1 VKVLHLVSV
10 ANAQSVPLELALA
23 MRKRVPDTIVAAFG
37 ADGDHPSDH
46 DADSVVCLDACGPF
60 DLAAIARLRGLLAR
74 ERPDILHLHH
84 AVSAFWGGLVARTIR
99 PAPLLVKTEH
109 NDHRAQ
115 RPYQAVINAMLYPRL
130 RAIVCNSDTTLA
142 SFSAVERLL
151 AGDRALRIYNGL
163 DLGRVRDR
171 ASRVRTGDGTVRIG
185 HVGRLVEQKNQARM
199 IEGLAR
205 ARAVTGLDLRLEIVG
220 GGPLLPDLQATA
232 RRAGVAD
239 FVEFAGAVTRGG
251 VYERLARWDAFVMPS
266 KFEGFCNALV
276 EAMAAGL
283 PIAVSDIDTLREVAG
298 AGALR
303 FDPADA
309 ASIGEAFA
317 RLARMDRS
325 RDRFVERYD
334 MTRAVDRHVALYRRL
349 LAGLHPVAPGPLL
362 GPESA

>member
-1 VKVLHLVSV
+1 
-10 ANAQSVPLELALA
+10 
-23 MRKRVPDTIVAAFG
+23 
-37 ADGDHPSDH
+37 
-46 DADSVVCLDACGPF
+46 
-60 DLAAIARLRGLLAR
+60 
-74 ERPDILHLHH
+74 
-84 AVSAFWGGLVARTIR
+84 
-99 PAPLLVKTEH
+99 
-109 NDHRAQ
+109 
-115 RPYQAVINAMLYPRL
+115 
-130 RAIVCNSDTTLA
+130 
-142 SFSAVERLL
+142 LL

-317 RLARMDRS
+317 LTCPHGPFARPFR
-325 RDRFVERYD
+325 RPLRHGPCR
-334 MTRAVDRHVALYRRL
+334 RAAHVALPAAPRRSAPCR
-349 LAGLHPVAPGPLL
+349 AG
-362 GPESA
+362 SASRGSERVT